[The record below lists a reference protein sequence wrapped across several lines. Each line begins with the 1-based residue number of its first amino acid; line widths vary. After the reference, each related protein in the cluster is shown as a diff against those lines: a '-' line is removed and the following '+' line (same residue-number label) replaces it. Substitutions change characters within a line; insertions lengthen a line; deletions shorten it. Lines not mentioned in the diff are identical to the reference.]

1 MTRAG
6 FGGASVVVVY
16 DQPGGSPE
24 TVSVVNGTVK
34 WFDAVKG
41 YGFVTPDGGGEDVLL
56 HKTVL
61 REVGRQGIV
70 EGTKLVVE
78 AARRAKGMQVV
89 RIVELDDSGLAPPA
103 RPAAPARPRPHQ
115 PEVEAEG
122 EPMEATVK
130 WFNRVRG
137 YGFVTH
143 GDDTRDIFVHVEV
156 LRRFGLEELQ
166 PGQQVRVR
174 VGQGPKGPMVAEIE
188 LLG

>member
-1 MTRAG
+1 
-6 FGGASVVVVY
+6 VVV
-16 DQPGGSPE
+16 DNETGGNPE
-24 TVSVVNGTVK
+24 TVSVINGTVK

-41 YGFVTPDGGGEDVLL
+41 YGFITPEGGREDVLL

-61 REVGRQGIV
+61 REIGRQGIV

-78 AARRAKGMQVV
+78 VARRAKGMQAV
-89 RIVELDDSGLAPPA
+89 RIVELDGTGVAPPA
-103 RPAAPARPRPHQ
+103 RPPGNTRPRPHQ

-122 EPMEATVK
+122 EALDATVK

-137 YGFVTH
+137 YGFVTQ
-143 GDDTRDIFVHVEV
+143 GDNTRDIFVHVEV

-174 VGQGPKGPMVAEIE
+174 AVRGAKGPMVAEIE